1 VAKPL
6 TVLCTVYMIDGKTR
20 YRLARYQLK
29 MPLQASVFASWYD
42 RDTESLTGKTEY
54 ALTK

>member
-20 YRLARYQLK
+20 YRLK